1 MNLGNLFGQT
11 GRGLAAGAA
20 ILAGVGLTT
29 LPQPAHALS
38 PGAGVGIGLGA
49 FAAGTA
55 LGAASNPYNN
65 PYYNPYG
72 YGYYPPPAPSY
83 SYYPATPYY
92 QPRSCWDPYN
102 RRYYTC

>member
-1 MNLGNLFGQT
+1 MNVGNLFGRV

-38 PGAGVGIGLGA
+38 PAAGVGIGLGA

-55 LGAASNPYNN
+55 LGAAAN
-65 PYYNPYG
+65 PYYNPYYYP
-72 YGYYPPPAPSY
+72 YGSYYYPPAPTY

-92 QPRSCWDPYN
+92 QPRSCWDPYY
-102 RRYYTC
+102 RRYYPC

>member
-1 MNLGNLFGQT
+1 MNLGNLFGRV
-11 GRGLAAGAA
+11 GRRLAAGAA

-38 PGAGVGIGLGA
+38 PAAGVGIGLGA

-55 LGAASNPYNN
+55 LGAAAN
-65 PYYNPYG
+65 PYYNPY
-72 YGYYPPPAPSY
+72 YYPYGSYYYPAAPTY

-92 QPRSCWDPYN
+92 QPRSCWDPYY